1 MRFVPL
7 IAACLLLSTGTLAA
21 TKPVPP
27 AKAATPAQEPEE
39 LTRFEASLPKLDL
52 WPEQKPR
59 IQKLLQD
66 VRAEL
71 KAVQAAPGTPE
82 SKEPKLKA
90 LHLKARDRLN
100 HIITV
105 AQAEKLKML
114 MAPPKKPSAGGP
126 GVRK

>member
-7 IAACLLLSTGTLAA
+7 FAACLLLSTGSFAA
-21 TKPVPP
+21 TKP
-27 AKAATPAQEPEE
+27 ATPPKAGASAQEPEE
-39 LTRFEASLPKLDL
+39 LTRFEAALPKLDL

-59 IQKLLQD
+59 LQKLLQD

-90 LHLKARDRLN
+90 IHLKARDRLN

-105 AQAEKLKML
+105 AQAEKLKTL
-114 MAPPKKPSAGGP
+114 MAPPKKPGAP
-126 GVRK
+126 PARK